1 MIQKIKEMDPDT
13 TFILSMDEY
22 YAIDKSGRQQI
33 NKEIM
38 KYVISHG
45 EKIEEMDCFDVYK
58 LK

>member
-38 KYVISHG
+38 KYGGFFASS
-45 EKIEEMDCFDVYK
+45 IEV
-58 LK
+58 